1 MILVVGASVAASATS
16 LVGRRFVLPTYRWA
30 ADRTRTASRRSR
42 VLARSPLATVA
53 HSLTDHA
60 AWLVCTPG
68 VRVVTDLSAPPPILS
83 LLSSNNSSN
92 MGKGLSKLLGLG
104 KGKEHR
110 IVMLGLDNA
119 GKTTTLYK
127 IKLGEVVQ
135 TTPTIGNVSLSLS
148 LAMVASLSLSL

>member
-1 MILVVGASVAASATS
+1 
-16 LVGRRFVLPTYRWA
+16 
-30 ADRTRTASRRSR
+30 
-42 VLARSPLATVA
+42 
-53 HSLTDHA
+53 
-60 AWLVCTPG
+60 
-68 VRVVTDLSAPPPILS
+68 
-83 LLSSNNSSN
+83 

>member
-1 MILVVGASVAASATS
+1 
-16 LVGRRFVLPTYRWA
+16 
-30 ADRTRTASRRSR
+30 
-42 VLARSPLATVA
+42 
-53 HSLTDHA
+53 
-60 AWLVCTPG
+60 
-68 VRVVTDLSAPPPILS
+68 
-83 LLSSNNSSN
+83 

-135 TTPTIGNVSLSLS
+135 TTPTIGMRALVLPVRGPMSEL
-148 LAMVASLSLSL
+148 